1 VLLTETKPQ
10 RGPLRL
16 LRYLRK
22 SVAAMPL
29 ACGVALLL
37 TPALAIASEGDTASP
52 TTASAT
58 PSKISVVETP
68 DPEQGP
74 CLPRLLALTNRVSSS
89 ANNFVLTVIASAPL
103 CEPVEATAAIYSM
116 PGNGVAWP
124 QQLTETLPFT
134 ISQAGTT
141 VITFSKDCLPV
152 QFDVVTGA
160 TPQTISPT
168 GPWHGPMLFPLD
180 TSTAQQHWGFPCPPP
195 TTTSTTSTTS
205 TPTTTTTT
213 TVPVSVL
220 PATTVVEPPA
230 VVLAATLN
238 REPPAQEL
246 AFTGSASN
254 MLTAAGLSLILM
266 GSLLLLVAKRPANE
280 S

>member
-1 VLLTETKPQ
+1 MLTTETKPQ
-10 RGPLRL
+10 RGHLRVL
-16 LRYLRK
+16 GYMRK
-22 SVAAMPL
+22 SVAATAL

-37 TPALAIASEGDTASP
+37 TPALAIASDGDAASP
-52 TTASAT
+52 ATPTAT

-68 DPEQGP
+68 NPEQGE
-74 CLPRLLALTNRVSSS
+74 CLPRFASLTNRVSSS
-89 ANNFVLTVIASAPL
+89 ATNFVLTVIASAPL
-103 CEPVEATAAIYSM
+103 CEPVEATAVIYSM

-124 QQLTETLPFT
+124 QQLAEALKFT

-168 GPWHGPMLFPLD
+168 GEWTGPLLFPLNTA
-180 TSTAQQHWGFPCPPP
+180 TSEQYWGSPCPPRS
-195 TTTSTTSTTS
+195 TTSTSTSTTS
-205 TPTTTTTT
+205 T

-220 PATTVVEPPA
+220 PTTTVVEPTA
-230 VVLAATLN
+230 AVLAATQN
-238 REPPAQEL
+238 REPPQQEL
-246 AFTGSASN
+246 AFTGSTSN
-254 MLTAAGLSLILM
+254 LLTAAGLSLILL
-266 GSLLLLVAKRPANE
+266 GSLLLLVAKRPAHE

>member
-1 VLLTETKPQ
+1 MLTTETKPQ
-10 RGPLRL
+10 RGHLRVL
-16 LRYLRK
+16 GYMRK
-22 SVAAMPL
+22 SVAATAL

-37 TPALAIASEGDTASP
+37 TPALAIASDGDTASP
-52 TTASAT
+52 TTATAT

-68 DPEQGP
+68 NPEQGE
-74 CLPRLLALTNRVSSS
+74 CRPRFASLTNRVSSS
-89 ANNFVLTVIASAPL
+89 ATNFVLTVIASAPL
-103 CEPVEATAAIYSM
+103 CEPVEATAVIYSM

-124 QQLTETLPFT
+124 QQLAEALKFT

-168 GPWHGPMLFPLD
+168 GEWTGPLLFPLD
-180 TSTAQQHWGFPCPPP
+180 TATAEQYWGFPCPPP
-195 TTTSTTSTTS
+195 PPPTTASTTSTTTS
-205 TPTTTTTT
+205 TST

-220 PATTVVEPPA
+220 PATTVVEPTA
-230 VVLAATLN
+230 AVLAATQN
-238 REPPAQEL
+238 REPPAEEL
-246 AFTGSASN
+246 AFTGATSN
-254 MLTAAGLSLILM
+254 LLAAAGLSLILL

>member
-1 VLLTETKPQ
+1 MLTTETKPQ
-10 RGPLRL
+10 RGHLRVL
-16 LRYLRK
+16 GYMRK
-22 SVAAMPL
+22 SVAATAL

-37 TPALAIASEGDTASP
+37 TPALAIASDGDAASP
-52 TTASAT
+52 TTATAT

-68 DPEQGP
+68 NPEQGE
-74 CLPRLLALTNRVSSS
+74 CLPRFASLTNRVSSS
-89 ANNFVLTVIASAPL
+89 ATNFVLTVIASAPL
-103 CEPVEATAAIYSM
+103 CEPVEATAVIYSM

-124 QQLTETLPFT
+124 QQLAEALKFT

-168 GPWHGPMLFPLD
+168 GEWTGPLLFPLNTA
-180 TSTAQQHWGFPCPPP
+180 TSEQYWGSPCPPA
-195 TTTSTTSTTS
+195 TTASTTSTSTSTTSS
-205 TPTTTTTT
+205 

-220 PATTVVEPPA
+220 PATTVVGPTA

-238 REPPAQEL
+238 REPPQQEL

-254 MLTAAGLSLILM
+254 LLTAAGLSLILI
-266 GSLLLLVAKRPANE
+266 GALLLFVAKRPAHE